1 MDIKP
6 CKGSNLHV
14 ARVIP
19 RDIKPCKGSNL
30 KWILSHVK
38 GVIWIL
44 SHVKGVISS
53 GY

>member
-1 MDIKP
+1 M
-6 CKGSNLHV
+6 
-14 ARVIP
+14 
-19 RDIKPCKGSNL
+19 DIKPCKGSNL

-38 GVIWIL
+38 GVISSGVDIKPCKGSNLEWIL

>member
-1 MDIKP
+1 M
-6 CKGSNLHV
+6 
-14 ARVIP
+14 
-19 RDIKPCKGSNL
+19 DIKPCKGSNL

-38 GVIWIL
+38 GVILQVDIKPCKGSNLKWIL

>member
-6 CKGSNLHV
+6 CKGSNLE
-14 ARVIP
+14 
-19 RDIKPCKGSNL
+19 
-30 KWILSHVK
+30 WILSHVK
-38 GVIWIL
+38 GVISIL

>member
-1 MDIKP
+1 M
-6 CKGSNLHV
+6 
-14 ARVIP
+14 
-19 RDIKPCKGSNL
+19 DIKPCKGSNL

-44 SHVKGVISS
+44 QKGVDIKPCKGSNLKWILSHVKGVISS

>member
-6 CKGSNLHV
+6 CKGSNLSGV
-14 ARVIP
+14 
-19 RDIKPCKGSNL
+19 DIKPCKGSNL
-30 KWILSHVK
+30 DISHLK
-38 GVIWIL
+38 CNLKIL